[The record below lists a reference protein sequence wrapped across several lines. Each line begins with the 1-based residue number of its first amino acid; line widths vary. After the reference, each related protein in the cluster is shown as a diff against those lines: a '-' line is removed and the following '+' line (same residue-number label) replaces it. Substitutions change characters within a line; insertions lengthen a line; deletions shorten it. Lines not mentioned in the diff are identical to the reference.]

1 MAVSTNTLSSNSFPY
16 LVATTNMAKIFYR
29 GLFNSP

>member
-16 LVATTNMAKIFYR
+16 LVATTNMAKMFYR